1 MRDDDFSACLG
12 IERPLHNQRV
22 LLNRPSG
29 KRTKSNPEPT
39 RGSRH
44 CLYSPAYEPR
54 KSPHSSFSSYAP
66 TLPATWLTRTNLH
79 IYILS
84 SPPTMKHQ
92 VLTASTYIWNHV
104 QEHEHIISP
113 TRLLP
118 FLLVSN
124 FHITHPCL
132 YIHVFISHFTS
143 SHYIFTL
150 TQSLLHNHTYT
161 HTLVNNTNNHT
172 LGQIGRAHV

>member
-79 IYILS
+79 IYIFS

-113 TRLLP
+113 TWLLP
-118 FLLVSN
+118 FSFGVQLSHHTPLPIHSRFHFS
-124 FHITHPCL
+124 FHIIT
-132 YIHVFISHFTS
+132 
-143 SHYIFTL
+143 
-150 TQSLLHNHTYT
+150 LHNHSYTITHTRT

-172 LGQIGRAHV
+172 LGHTNISSSLS